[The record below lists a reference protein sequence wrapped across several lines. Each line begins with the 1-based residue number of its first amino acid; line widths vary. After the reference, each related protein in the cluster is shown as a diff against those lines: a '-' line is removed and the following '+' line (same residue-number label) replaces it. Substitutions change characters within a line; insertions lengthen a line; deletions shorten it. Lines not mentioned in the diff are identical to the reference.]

1 MVEKALGLHVD
12 GVILDLEDAVPPAE
26 KDTARE
32 ELGRAL
38 DAVAGASGG
47 PARIV
52 RVNDISSGRLEGDL
66 EAVVRPG
73 LDAILVPKASVAADV
88 AMVAE
93 QVTRLE
99 SEAGLPA
106 ASIRVVAAIESARGL
121 HEARDIALADPR
133 MAGLMFGAE
142 DLALDLGLPVVR
154 TGPGQELIVARS
166 MLVLAAA
173 LAHIQA
179 LDQVWLDFQDLD
191 GLRRDA
197 VAGRQ
202 IGFTGKCVIH
212 PSQIDIVNET
222 FTATAA
228 ELEQAEAIVAAF
240 ADAQEQGLGVVM
252 LGGQVVEKPIVER
265 ALAVLDAKRS

>member
-73 LDAILVPKASVAADV
+73 LDAILVPKASAAADV

-93 QVTRLE
+93 RVTRLE

-106 ASIRVVAAIESARGL
+106 ACIRVVAAIESARGL

-197 VAGRQ
+197 VVGRQ